1 MRSYGSTDIK
11 MNSLNFTAPPNS
23 PTTSAPE
30 MQCSLEKI
38 GQDIDQIK
46 SSLEK
51 KRPKVTM
58 VELNEKLNYI
68 IELLQHW
75 HINDHHPGPM

>member
-1 MRSYGSTDIK
+1 
-11 MNSLNFTAPPNS
+11 
-23 PTTSAPE
+23 
-30 MQCSLEKI
+30 MQCSLEKN
-38 GQDIDQIK
+38 GQDINQIK

-58 VELNEKLNYI
+58 AELNEKLNDI

-75 HINDHHPGPM
+75 HINDHHPGSM